1 MKNEES
7 RGHSTPFSMI
17 ALISNR
23 LRSSTKTNNKNRL
36 IDLNKKQNPATF
48 CLQGTQL
55 TGKSIQSGSY
65 GNQYS

>member
-7 RGHSTPFSMI
+7 RGNSTPFSMI

-23 LRSSTKTNNKNRL
+23 LRSSIKTNNKNGL
-36 IDLNKKQNPATF
+36 IDLNKKQNPTTF

-55 TGKSIQSGSY
+55 TGKNIPS
-65 GNQYS
+65 